1 MDRLLNAILND
12 HLQNLKMMRLF
23 MHYFKNLLFDYV
35 IPQHFKMYT
44 FFCRLTTRSLKQ
56 MMSRLFSKHPSRLHL
71 SYVIVMF
78 ESKLFFLFAS
88 FQIKQTLQLFNFLS
102 HQAKPSASKVFDR
115 SSEKQAC
122 RSLSSGGMDL

>member
-44 FFCRLTTRSLKQ
+44 FFLQTDDEK
-56 MMSRLFSKHPSRLHL
+56 
-71 SYVIVMF
+71 F
-78 ESKLFFLFAS
+78 EADDESAVFKTPIQVTFKLR
-88 FQIKQTLQLFNFLS
+88 
-102 HQAKPSASKVFDR
+102 HCHV
-115 SSEKQAC
+115 
-122 RSLSSGGMDL
+122 